1 MPLSLSR
8 PICFIDLETTGINV
22 STDRIV
28 EIAIV
33 KIGVDGSKQVKRRLV
48 NPEMPI
54 PKDSSDVHGITDD
67 MVKDAPSFKAMANE
81 IKQFME
87 GSDLGG
93 YNSNRFDVP
102 MLNEEFLRA
111 GISVDIESRKLL
123 DVQKV
128 FHKMEQ
134 RTLSAA
140 YQFYCHKTL
149 EDAHTAE
156 ADATATWEVLE
167 AQIERYPQIG
177 NTVESIVKFTGDE
190 EIVDFARRL
199 VFENGVIVFNFGK
212 HKGKSVV
219 QVLKDEPQ
227 YYDWMMKGD
236 FALHTKPA
244 VGSFT
249 GIPVII
255 LVYADPPCEYIFL
268 SKGQFSVLPPFTYLL
283 PTATSAPAS
292 IAAHNL
298 SKSFSVAACDF

>member
-1 MPLSLSR
+1 MPLSLTR

-33 KIGVDGSKQVKRRLV
+33 KIGIDGTKQVKRRLV

-54 PKDSSDVHGITDD
+54 PKGSSEVHGITDE
-67 MVKDAPSFKAMANE
+67 MVKDAPNFKQIANE
-81 IKQFME
+81 VKQFME
-87 GSDLGG
+87 GSDIGG

-111 GISVDIESRKLL
+111 GIGVDIESRKLL

-128 FHKMEQ
+128 FHMMEQ

-156 ADATATWEVLE
+156 ADATATWEILE

-177 NTVESIVKFTGDE
+177 NTVESIVKFTGEDE
-190 EIVDFARRL
+190 IIDFARRL
-199 VFENGVIVFNFGK
+199 IYDNGVAVFNFGK
-212 HKGKSVV
+212 HKGKPVV
-219 QVLKDEPQ
+219 QVLKEEPQ

-236 FALHTKPA
+236 FALHTKQKLTEIHNK
-244 VGSFT
+244 S
-249 GIPVII
+249 I
-255 LVYADPPCEYIFL
+255 LN
-268 SKGQFSVLPPFTYLL
+268 K
-283 PTATSAPAS
+283 
-292 IAAHNL
+292 
-298 SKSFSVAACDF
+298 

>member
-1 MPLSLSR
+1 MPLSLER

-28 EIAIV
+28 EIAVV
-33 KIGVDGSKQVKRRLV
+33 KIGLDGTKQVKRRLV

-54 PKDSSDVHGITDD
+54 PKGSSDVHGISDE
-67 MVKDAPSFKAMANE
+67 MVKDAPTFKELANE
-81 IKQFME
+81 IKQFIE
-87 GSDLGG
+87 GSDIGG

-111 GISVDIESRKLL
+111 GITVDIENRKLL

-128 FHKMEQ
+128 FHMMEQ

-149 EDAHTAE
+149 QDAHTAE
-156 ADATATWEVLE
+156 ADATATWEILE

-177 NTVESIVKFTGDE
+177 NTVESIVKFTGEDE
-190 EIVDFARRL
+190 IIDFARRL
-199 VFENGVIVFNFGK
+199 VYENDVIVFNFGK
-212 HKGKSVV
+212 HKGKSVI

-236 FALHTKPA
+236 FALHTKQKL
-244 VGSFT
+244 T
-249 GIPVII
+249 EI
-255 LVYADPPCEYIFL
+255 LN
-268 SKGQFSVLPPFTYLL
+268 K
-283 PTATSAPAS
+283 S
-292 IAAHNL
+292 ILN
-298 SKSFSVAACDF
+298 K